1 MGNSQSVVK
10 INFEDIQLAI
20 KNPSAYLLINTLPEI
35 EQQCLIKNTIKAL
48 EEEFIINKNIK
59 LASTI
64 KIIVYGKNSNDD
76 LVIKKCNQ
84 LSKLGFVNVYAY
96 TGGLFEWLLLQ
107 DIYSSDEFP
116 TTSKQNDILKY
127 KSSQQ
132 LNILLL
138 T

>member
-20 KNPSAYLLINTLPEI
+20 KNSSSYLLINTLSES
-35 EQQCLIKNTIKAL
+35 EQQCLIKNTINASL
-48 EEEFIINKNIK
+48 EESIINKYIK
-59 LASTI
+59 NSGSI
-64 KIIVYGKNSNDD
+64 KIIVYGKNSNDE
-76 LVIKKCNQ
+76 LVNKKCNQ
-84 LSKLGFVNVYAY
+84 LSKLGFVNIYAY

-107 DIYSSDEFP
+107 DIYGSDEFP
-116 TTSKQNDILKY
+116 TTTKQNDILKY

>member
-20 KNPSAYLLINTLPEI
+20 KISANYLLINTLSEM
-35 EQQCLIKNTIKAL
+35 EQQCLIKNTINASL
-48 EEEFIINKNIK
+48 EESIINKYIK
-59 LASTI
+59 NSGSI
-64 KIIVYGKNSNDD
+64 KIIVYGKNSNDE
-76 LVIKKCNQ
+76 LVNKKCNQ
-84 LSKLGFVNVYAY
+84 LSKLGFVNIYAY

-107 DIYSSDEFP
+107 DIYGSEEFP
-116 TTSKQNDILKY
+116 TTTKQNDILKY